1 MQRLVQIAVDDGVA
15 VIRLHDPP
23 SNQISVPMAS
33 MLARAA
39 SAVTARRDVGAVVI
53 TGSDRMFSTGGDLEV
68 MASQSA
74 DSMREVLIAVGD
86 AVSAVEAIPKVVI
99 AAVEGYCLGGGCEV
113 ALAADFRFAG
123 SGARFGQ
130 PEIRFGMIPGAGAT
144 QRLPRLVGRSRA
156 KDLIYS
162 GRSVRAAEA
171 LEIGLVDR
179 VVDRGT
185 ACEVAIEAAR
195 GYARTPPEAIAAA
208 KAAIH
213 AEDPDL
219 DARLRQEREL
229 LCALFETEAP
239 QRAMRA
245 FLLASG
251 EA

>member
-15 VIRLHDPP
+15 IIRLHDPP

-33 MLARAA
+33 MLTRAA
-39 SAVTARRDVGAVVI
+39 TAVAARSDVGAVVLA
-53 TGSDRMFSTGGDLEV
+53 GNDRTFSTGGNLDV

-74 DSMREVLIAVGD
+74 DSMRDVLVAVGG
-86 AVSAVEAIPKVVI
+86 AVAAVEAIPKVVI

-123 SGARFGQ
+123 SGARLGQ

-171 LEIGLVDR
+171 LEMGLVDR
-179 VVDRGT
+179 VVDRGA
-185 ACEVAIEAAR
+185 ACEIALEAAR

-213 AEDPDL
+213 AQDL
-219 DARLRQEREL
+219 DLDVRLEREREL
-229 LCALFETEAP
+229 LCGLFGSGAP

-245 FLLASG
+245 FLG
-251 EA
+251 ERTGS

>member
-33 MLARAA
+33 VLSRAA
-39 SAVTARRDVGAVVI
+39 NAVADRSDVGAVVI
-53 TGSDRMFSTGGDLEV
+53 TGNDRMFSTGGDLEV

-74 DSMREVLIAVGD
+74 HSMRDVLAAVGS
-86 AVSAVEAIPKVVI
+86 AVAAVEAIPKVVI

-123 SGARFGQ
+123 SGARLGQ

-144 QRLPRLVGRSRA
+144 QRLQRLVGRSRA

-171 LEIGLVDR
+171 LEMGLVDR
-179 VVDRGT
+179 VVDRGS
-185 ACEVAIEAAR
+185 ACEIAFEAAR
-195 GYARTPPEAIAAA
+195 AYARTSPEAIAAA

-213 AEDPDL
+213 ADRL
-219 DARLRQEREL
+219 SFDARLQQEREL
-229 LCALFETEAP
+229 LCALFESGAP

-245 FLLASG
+245 FLDQRTGS
-251 EA
+251 

>member
-1 MQRLVQIAVDDGVA
+1 MQRLVQVAVDDGVA
-15 VIRLHDPP
+15 IVRLHDPP

-33 MLARAA
+33 MLASVATEVATRA
-39 SAVTARRDVGAVVI
+39 DVGAVVI
-53 TGSDRMFSTGGDLEV
+53 AGSDRTFSTGGDLDV

-74 DSMREVLIAVGD
+74 ASMRDVLLAVGG
-86 AVSAVEAIPKVVI
+86 AVATVEAIPKVVI
-99 AAVEGYCLGGGCEV
+99 AAVEGFCLGGGCEL

-123 SGARFGQ
+123 SGARLGQ

-144 QRLPRLVGRSRA
+144 QRLPRLVGRARA

-171 LEIGLVDR
+171 LDMGLVDR

-185 ACEVAIEAAR
+185 ACEVAVEAAR
-195 GYARTPPEAIAAA
+195 GYARTSPEAIAAA

-213 AEDPDL
+213 AEGVDL
-219 DARLRQEREL
+219 DARLAQEREL
-229 LCALFETEAP
+229 LCALFDSGAP

-245 FLLASG
+245 FLDERTGS
-251 EA
+251 

>member
-1 MQRLVQIAVDDGVA
+1 VQRLVQIAVDDGVA
-15 VIRLHDPP
+15 IIRLHDPP

-33 MLARAA
+33 MLTRAA
-39 SAVTARRDVGAVVI
+39 TAVAERSDVGAVVI
-53 TGSDRMFSTGGDLEV
+53 TGNDRMFSTGGDLDV

-74 DSMREVLIAVGD
+74 DSMRDVLVAVGD
-86 AVSAVEAIPKVVI
+86 AVAAVEAIPKVVI

-123 SGARFGQ
+123 GGARLGQ

-144 QRLPRLVGRSRA
+144 QRLQRLVGRSRA

-171 LEIGLVDR
+171 LEMGLVDR
-179 VVDRGT
+179 VVDRGA
-185 ACEVAIEAAR
+185 ACEIALEAAR
-195 GYARTPPEAIAAA
+195 GYAHTSPAAIAAA

-213 AEDPDL
+213 AEELDL

-229 LCALFETEAP
+229 LCALFESEAP

-245 FLLASG
+245 FLDEGTGS
-251 EA
+251 

>member
-1 MQRLVQIAVDDGVA
+1 VQSLVQIAVDDGVA
-15 VIRLHDPP
+15 IMRLHDPP
-23 SNQISVPMAS
+23 TNQISVPMAS
-33 MLARAA
+33 MLTRAA
-39 SAVTARRDVGAVVI
+39 AAVAARSDVGAVVLA
-53 TGSDRMFSTGGDLEV
+53 GSDRTFSTGGDLDV

-74 DSMREVLIAVGD
+74 DSMRDVLVAVGG
-86 AVSAVEAIPKVVI
+86 AVAAVEAIPKVVI

-123 SGARFGQ
+123 SGARLGQ

-144 QRLPRLVGRSRA
+144 QRLQRLVGRSRA

-179 VVDRGT
+179 VVERGA
-185 ACEVAIEAAR
+185 ACNVALEAAR
-195 GYARTPPEAIAAA
+195 AYARTSPEAIAAA

-213 AEDPDL
+213 AEDLDL
-219 DARLRQEREL
+219 DMRLRREREL
-229 LCALFETEAP
+229 LCGLFRSETP

-245 FLLASG
+245 FLDERTGS
-251 EA
+251 